1 MKEQQQ
7 RHKEAAER
15 ADLQSPSGT
24 VVAECPPQLG
34 RAAVN
39 VPIPIPVTFDLPSSS
54 GLSPSSHSSS
64 SQDQGTGRLL
74 HSCSGPQ
81 VGVTGDPM
89 LHPHFQVPPLPPP
102 TFHGMQTPQYPSQ
115 SADKVMGGGS
125 PLTSRHGKPWTH
137 PNKRGGSSKR
147 QPSGSEDVSR
157 EKGGHVVSG
166 LTTSQR
172 VSAFLSNSE
181 AKSDP
186 SAKDSV
192 VGDLLVKKK
201 ACVESPIREKEQ
213 KAITRDVAAVQHQ
226 LVLERNP
233 VPSEGY
239 FPVSKLPPLQV

>member
-15 ADLQSPSGT
+15 SDLQSIPGT
-24 VVAECPPQLG
+24 VVAESPPQLG
-34 RAAVN
+34 HAAVN
-39 VPIPIPVTFDLPSSS
+39 VPIPIPMTFDLPLSS
-54 GLSPSSHSSS
+54 GLPPSSS
-64 SQDQGTGRLL
+64 SQGQGSSRLL
-74 HSCSGPQ
+74 HSGPQ

-102 TFHGMQTPQYPSQ
+102 TFHGMPTPQYPSQ
-115 SADKVMGGGS
+115 SIDKVMGGAS
-125 PLTSRHGKPWTH
+125 PLTPRHGKPRTH
-137 PNKRGGSSKR
+137 PSKRGGSSKR
-147 QPSGSEDVSR
+147 QPSGSEGVSG
-157 EKGGHVVSG
+157 EKGGYVLSG

-186 SAKDSV
+186 SAKESV
-192 VGDLLVKKK
+192 VGDLPVKKK

-213 KAITRDVAAVQHQ
+213 RANTRDVAAVQHQ
-226 LVLERNP
+226 PDLERNP

-239 FPVSKLPPLQV
+239 FPVPKLPPLQV